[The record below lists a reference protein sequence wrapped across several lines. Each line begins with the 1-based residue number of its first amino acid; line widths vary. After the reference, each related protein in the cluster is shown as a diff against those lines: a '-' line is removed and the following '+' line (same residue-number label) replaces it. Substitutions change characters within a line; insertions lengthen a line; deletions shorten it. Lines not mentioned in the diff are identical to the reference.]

1 MEALH
6 DNRLN
11 TDSGEADYEN
21 VLKDYKITVDK
32 KYLDD
37 IVKAGAFYINT
48 QRTDNDVRDQ
58 HAIYLSVLK
67 IIESEGSVDKAV
79 KKFQSIVEQGK
90 KDKKAEKKEGYESG
104 EKL

>member
-11 TDSGEADYEN
+11 TNSGEADYEN

-37 IVKAGAFYINT
+37 IVKA
-48 QRTDNDVRDQ
+48 
-58 HAIYLSVLK
+58 
-67 IIESEGSVDKAV
+67 
-79 KKFQSIVEQGK
+79 
-90 KDKKAEKKEGYESG
+90 
-104 EKL
+104 